1 MKRFLIIGVIAAF
14 SIHSNACVAEYSD
27 HNYYMFS
34 VFNRDQ
40 TSPAYLY
47 DIASYWQKYAGNT
60 SSINLSF
67 YRWNKEDIQKVAQSK
82 KDAGMLSYLR
92 NLNAYLDACEKLN
105 PNAWNYASK
114 QERLQIQQSLTRLN
128 NASKIYKG
136 TQLKSQYA
144 LLRMRTNMMKGFHQ
158 QNITYWNAIAS
169 RLPKSPWREAMRNIY
184 ARALWKQEN
193 ISRHSISMPSREIWQ
208 VSGYSPETIAILR
221 AFRALISRIRIL
233 QCSPIWCRIS

>member
-1 MKRFLIIGVIAAF
+1 MAAAF
-14 SIHSNACVAEYSD
+14 STHANACVAEYSD

-34 VFNRDQ
+34 VFNRDL

-60 SSINLSF
+60 SSVNLSF
-67 YRWNKEDIQKVAQSK
+67 YRWNKEDIKKIAQSK

-128 NASKIYKG
+128 NAAKIYKG

-144 LLRMRTNMMKGFHQ
+144 LLRMRTNMMKDS
-158 QNITYWNAIAS
+158 TS
-169 RLPKSPWREAMRNIY
+169 RTSPIGMPLPSDFRNHHGERRCATFMPGLYGRREDT
-184 ARALWKQEN
+184 
-193 ISRHSISMPSREIWQ
+193 SRHWISMPSKEIWQ
-208 VSGYSPETIAILR
+208 ASEYSPETIAILQASR
-221 AFRALISRIRIL
+221 VFISRTRTL

>member
-1 MKRFLIIGVIAAF
+1 MAAAF
-14 SIHSNACVAEYSD
+14 STHANACVAEYSD

-67 YRWNKEDIQKVAQSK
+67 YRWNKEDIKKVAQSK

-158 QNITYWNAIAS
+158 QNIT
-169 RLPKSPWREAMRNIY
+169 
-184 ARALWKQEN
+184 
-193 ISRHSISMPSREIWQ
+193 RHSKSMPSREIWQ
-208 VSGYSPETIAILR
+208 ASECSPETIAILQASR
-221 AFRALISRIRIL
+221 AFISRIRTR

>member
-1 MKRFLIIGVIAAF
+1 MAAAF
-14 SIHSNACVAEYSD
+14 STHANACVAEYSD

-67 YRWNKEDIQKVAQSK
+67 YRWNKEDIKKVAQSK

-169 RLPKSPWREAMRNIY
+169 RFPKSPWREAMRNIY
-184 ARALWKQEN
+184 ARALWKQGN
-193 ISRHSISMPSREIWQ
+193 ITRHSKSMPSREIWQ
-208 VSGYSPETIAILR
+208 ASECSPETIAILQASR
-221 AFRALISRIRIL
+221 AFISRIRTR

>member
-1 MKRFLIIGVIAAF
+1 MAAAF
-14 SIHSNACVAEYSD
+14 STHSNACVSEYSD

-47 DIASYWQKYAGNT
+47 DIASYWQKYSGNT
-60 SSINLSF
+60 SSVNLSF
-67 YRWNKEDIQKVAQSK
+67 YRWNKEDILKVAKHK
-82 KDAGMLSYLR
+82 KDAGMLSYLGS
-92 NLNAYLDACEKLN
+92 LNAYLDACEKLN

-114 QERLQIQQSLTRLN
+114 QERLLIQQSLTRLN

-158 QNITYWNAIAS
+158 QNITY
-169 RLPKSPWREAMRNIY
+169 
-184 ARALWKQEN
+184 
-193 ISRHSISMPSREIWQ
+193 
-208 VSGYSPETIAILR
+208 
-221 AFRALISRIRIL
+221 
-233 QCSPIWCRIS
+233 

>member
-1 MKRFLIIGVIAAF
+1 MAAAF
-14 SIHSNACVAEYSD
+14 STHSNACVSEYSD

-60 SSINLSF
+60 SSVNLSF
-67 YRWNKEDIQKVAQSK
+67 YRWNKEDILKSSQT
-82 KDAGMLSYLR
+82 
-92 NLNAYLDACEKLN
+92 
-105 PNAWNYASK
+105 
-114 QERLQIQQSLTRLN
+114 QERCRNAFLLGKPECLHRCLREVESQCPELRLEARTATDSAIADPLN

-184 ARALWKQEN
+184 AEPCGKQGN
-193 ISRHSISMPSREIWQ
+193 ITKHSKSMPSREIWQ
-208 VSGYSPETIAILR
+208 ASECLPETIAILQASR
-221 AFRALISRIRIL
+221 AFISRIRTR